1 MNGLVSHGA
10 RPGISPRM
18 SHASPQLTRTRRRPP
33 VSGLETAGRT
43 LLVFLALVFMSGC
56 GEGAP
61 SGNEAPAI
69 PSPATEIA
77 SPTVVTRELRGID
90 VSHHSG
96 AVDWAVVS
104 EAGYAFAIVKATEG
118 VDALD
123 PRFAEHWNALSQLDM
138 LRGAYHFYVSEDD
151 PEEQARFFLSTV
163 ELADG
168 DLVPV
173 VDVELIGHGT
183 TPGLADRLRRFLEI
197 VEGELGARP
206 IIYTMPN
213 FWDASLGE
221 GFAHHP
227 LWVAEYEVDEPRLP
241 RDWTDWH
248 LWQYQGD
255 ATVPGVEKSADLSRI
270 RAGTDMSPLLYRR
283 TPEVRSSP

>member
-1 MNGLVSHGA
+1 
-10 RPGISPRM
+10 
-18 SHASPQLTRTRRRPP
+18 
-33 VSGLETAGRT
+33 
-43 LLVFLALVFMSGC
+43 MSGC
-56 GEGAP
+56 GEGAAP
-61 SGNEAPAI
+61 GNGAPDRS
-69 PSPATEIA
+69 PSPAAETQT
-77 SPTVVTRELRGID
+77 PPPNDLTREELRGID

-96 AVDWAVVS
+96 DVEWAVVS
-104 EAGYAFAIVKATEG
+104 EAGYDFAIVKATEG

-183 TPGLADRLRRFLEI
+183 APGLADRLRRFLEI

-221 GFAHHP
+221 GFAHYP
-227 LWVAEYEVDEPRLP
+227 LWVAEYEVDEPGLP

-270 RAGTDMSPLLYRR
+270 RAGTDMTPLLHRR
-283 TPEVRSSP
+283 TPAGRSSP